1 MSCYYSSSRASQTA
15 SDAREAKDNAAR
27 ALRETK
33 KLKEQFDA
41 IQKDQAEIL
50 KNQRMILQQFAD
62 VAAAVQQMREEMYP
76 TVKNTKPAMKEPTT
90 RKTAS

>member
-15 SDAREAKDNAAR
+15 SDAREAKDNASK

-50 KNQRMILQQFAD
+50 KNQRAILQQFAD
-62 VAAAVQQMREEMYP
+62 VAAAVRQMREEMYP
-76 TVKNTKPAMKEPTT
+76 TVQSTKPALKKMAAGKA
-90 RKTAS
+90 KS

>member
-15 SDAREAKDNAAR
+15 SDARSAKENAER

-33 KLKEQFDA
+33 RLKEQFDA

-50 KNQRMILQQFAD
+50 KNQRQILQHFAD

-76 TVKNTKPAMKEPTT
+76 TVKNTKPVLKKPSA
-90 RKTAS
+90 RKAKA

>member
-15 SDAREAKDNAAR
+15 SDARAAKDNADR

-33 KLKEQFDA
+33 KLREQFDA

-50 KNQRMILQQFAD
+50 KNQRAILQQFAN
-62 VAAAVQQMREEMYP
+62 VAASVQQMREEMYP
-76 TVKNTKPAMKEPTT
+76 TVQNTKPALK
-90 RKTAS
+90 KATAGKAKP

>member
-15 SDAREAKDNAAR
+15 SDARAAKDNADR

-33 KLKEQFDA
+33 KLKEQFDT

-50 KNQRMILQQFAD
+50 KNQRMILQQFSD
-62 VAAAVQQMREEMYP
+62 VAAAVQQMRAEMYP
-76 TVKNTKPAMKEPTT
+76 TVKNTKPAMKKPSA
-90 RKTAS
+90 RKAAA

>member
-15 SDAREAKDNAAR
+15 NDARDAKDSAGK

-50 KNQRMILQQFAD
+50 KNQRAILQQFAD
-62 VAAAVQQMREEMYP
+62 VAAAVRTMREEMYP
-76 TVKNTKPAMKEPTT
+76 SVKNTKPTFKKMTAGKA
-90 RKTAS
+90 KT

>member
-15 SDAREAKDNAAR
+15 SDARAAKDNADR

-50 KNQRMILQQFAD
+50 QNQREILQQFAD
-62 VAAAVQQMREEMYP
+62 VAAAVRQMRADMYP
-76 TVKNTKPAMKEPTT
+76 TVKNTKPALKKM
-90 RKTAS
+90 TAGKARA